1 MTAPVI
7 FNAFD
12 FSINSR
18 LHRLQRKNTQLA
30 PLPFPKVWF
39 ATWNNEK
46 MFFVWINYLDRNPS
60 SCYELFGWFFP
71 LTILAIKRSIVSR
84 WLPKYLKH
92 WRLFCGF
99 CHLISTLTVLITLP
113 PGFKEKPH
121 VNLQSTILLRNMSW
135 INHETRNTQ
144 DDDIKLWFKA
154 PKRNRYLNLKT
165 FLSILSKND

>member
-12 FSINSR
+12 FFINSR

-46 MFFVWINYLDRNPS
+46 MFFRLNQLPWSKSFLLLWVIRLI
-60 SCYELFGWFFP
+60 FP

-84 WLPKYLKH
+84 WLPKYLKR
-92 WRLFCGF
+92 WRLFVDF
-99 CHLISTLTVLITLP
+99 FILYRPWPTTWP
-113 PGFKEKPH
+113 PGFKRKLN
-121 VNLQSTILLRNMSW
+121 VNLQSTFLLQNFLW
-135 INHETRNTQ
+135 INLETRNTQ
-144 DDDIKLWFKA
+144 DDDTKA
-154 PKRNRYLNLKT
+154 PKRNLHLHLKS
-165 FLSILSKND
+165 FFSML

>member
-12 FSINSR
+12 FFINSR

-46 MFFVWINYLDRNPS
+46 MFFVWINYLDWNPS

-84 WLPKYLKH
+84 WLPKYLKR
-92 WRLFCGF
+92 WRLFVDF
-99 CHLISTLTVLITLP
+99 SILYRPWPTTWP
-113 PGFKEKPH
+113 PGFKRKLN
-121 VNLQSTILLRNMSW
+121 VNLQSIFLLQNFLW
-135 INHETRNTQ
+135 INLETRNMQ
-144 DDDIKLWFKA
+144 DDDIKA
-154 PKRNRYLNLKT
+154 SKRNLRLNMKS
-165 FLSILSKND
+165 FLSKFSTND